1 MQPPPPQTLPTPLAL
16 ALRGVPY
23 AGASAPS
30 GNHGGHVGVI
40 QPSTQGPR
48 GAFAQWATS
57 RPQPG
62 PGVLLYGSNMG
73 AGRVMN
79 PRASTG
85 HGHGQ
90 GHSHGHWHG
99 HGQGYGQGLVQ
110 MPLMPPQT
118 GSLVYQMVLLRG
130 LPHIRNAPCDRCV
143 WQQVKVAPRT
153 PVNVIYDV
161 AYPTWRF
168 IILPDGQRGWTGLHN
183 LQ

>member
-1 MQPPPPQTLPTPLAL
+1 MQPPPPRTSSLAL

-23 AGASAPS
+23 AGETESS

-62 PGVLLYGSNMG
+62 PGVLPYGSNMG

-79 PRASTG
+79 QASTG

-90 GHSHGHWHG
+90 SGT
-99 HGQGYGQGLVQ
+99 GQGLVQ

-118 GSLVYQMVLLRG
+118 GSCVCQIFLPRG
-130 LPHIRNAPCDRCV
+130 LTHFRNAPRDRCV
-143 WQQVKVAPRT
+143 WQQVNVAPGIR
-153 PVNVIYDV
+153 VNVIVDV

-168 IILPDGQRGWTGLHN
+168 VTLPGGQGGWIGQHN
-183 LQ
+183 LQRSEEHV